1 MDGLSWTQFFWLKK
15 GKTSGLLRYG
25 NEHRSPQNSG
35 FALWSE
41 ELLGTRQGPCSME
54 LVFMQAYVESILFFK
69 FRLVE
74 ILAVVLLC
82 NWTLGGRGIMHI
94 NKI

>member
-1 MDGLSWTQFFWLKK
+1 
-15 GKTSGLLRYG
+15 
-25 NEHRSPQNSG
+25 
-35 FALWSE
+35 
-41 ELLGTRQGPCSME
+41 ME